1 MSTTD
6 IASCEPCDSQVFGDF
21 ILPRKE
27 VTVIA
32 KCGVMYAIFAILQ
45 IRQRQFPSRNRL
57 DIFSRIYIFMVI
69 NRRLVIIFL
78 VIMVMLM
85 MLMVL
90 MMSMVA
96 MMSWEICEYQRAKG
110 KANNNP

>member
-1 MSTTD
+1 
-6 IASCEPCDSQVFGDF
+6 
-21 ILPRKE
+21 
-27 VTVIA
+27 
-32 KCGVMYAIFAILQ
+32 
-45 IRQRQFPSRNRL
+45 
-57 DIFSRIYIFMVI
+57 MVI